1 MEIMSSIITG
11 LIGLIGAFIGAVIT
25 GSISYKIAKLNIDN
39 TNRIREEENKF
50 REENKRKEEFRN
62 RPDLRITNF
71 SSAPKR
77 DENNRCDIEL
87 IFLLIKGFDGTFM
100 IYSKEVFDENN
111 LVEYI
116 YELENIGN
124 TNIESVWISTAL
136 PKNTSI
142 MTYSIFEDCKR
153 INKNILNYKEC
164 YDYLIRPN
172 EKFLMKIL
180 CNKTE
185 VIAGSIGASIT
196 LWLEDVNGNWWEQ
209 PLFFPSNTP
218 LKNLSL

>member
-1 MEIMSSIITG
+1 M
-11 LIGLIGAFIGAVIT
+11 
-25 GSISYKIAKLNIDN
+25 
-39 TNRIREEENKF
+39 
-50 REENKRKEEFRN
+50 
-62 RPDLRITNF
+62 RITNF
-71 SSAPKR
+71 SNAPKR

-87 IFLLIKGFDGTFM
+87 IFLLIKGYDGTFM

-142 MTYSIFEDCKR
+142 MKYSIFEYCKR
-153 INKNILNYKEC
+153 INKNILNYKEP
-164 YDYLIRPN
+164 YESLIRPK

-209 PLFFPSNTP
+209 PLFSHQIKFTP
-218 LKNLSL
+218 VKKPLMKSLNLVQMKLKD